1 MRRFRRF
8 GYHTRWQLAAFR
20 ALGVL
25 IATIVCATLVARST
39 TSAHPTSQNSLAAKQ
54 SFAVVLPVM
63 VRLEAGQLF
72 QAPVL
77 GTTETPAAT
86 PTATATA
93 TAMPTTTPPT
103 TPTTTASAIP
113 TNSPE
118 CEREIEQNLKARLPA
133 PNIGEVTNTSA
144 SCTYAVGLA
153 SYQMFDNNLSHQQL
167 FSSQTALLGP
177 GETRTFTVEL
187 PGCAYQLDLFY
198 GPLIEAFDPQHGQ
211 IYGDRILITRV
222 VRGAGF
228 CIPGTT
234 TPTTISTPNAT
245 PAGSPTSTSTSTPT
259 GSPTS
264 TSTSTPTGSPT
275 STATPAE
282 SPTETETVIPT

>member
-8 GYHTRWQLAAFR
+8 GDHARLQLAAFR

-25 IATIVCATLVARST
+25 IATIVCVTLVARST
-39 TSAHPTSQNSLAAKQ
+39 TSAHSTSQNTLAANQ

-63 VRLEAGQLF
+63 VRLESGQLF
-72 QAPVL
+72 QAPDQVL
-77 GTTETPAAT
+77 DATETPTAT
-86 PTATATA
+86 STATTTATATA
-93 TAMPTTTPPT
+93 ISTSIPTA
-103 TPTTTASAIP
+103 TASAIP

-118 CEREIEQNLKARLPA
+118 CELAVEQNLQARLPA

-144 SCTYAVGLA
+144 DCTYAVGLA
-153 SYQMFDNNLSHQQL
+153 SYRMIDNNLSHQQL

-177 GETRTFTVEL
+177 GETVTLTVAL
-187 PGCAYQLDLFY
+187 PDCAYQLDLFY
-198 GPLIEAFDPQHGQ
+198 GPLIEQFDPQHGQ

-234 TPTTISTPNAT
+234 TPTIIATPSAT
-245 PAGSPTSTSTSTPT
+245 PAGSPTLTPTEAPPSTTTPT
-259 GSPTS
+259 GAPTL
-264 TSTSTPTGSPT
+264 TPT
-275 STATPAE
+275 TPAE
-282 SPTETETVIPT
+282 SPTPTETPTPVPT

>member
-8 GYHTRWQLAAFR
+8 GDHAWWQPAAFR

-25 IATIVCATLVARST
+25 IAMIVCIMLVARST
-39 TSAHPTSQNSLAAKQ
+39 TSAHSTSQNPLAAKQ

-63 VRLEAGQLF
+63 VRLESGQLF
-72 QAPVL
+72 QAPAPVL
-77 GTTETPAAT
+77 DTTTTPTAT
-86 PTATATA
+86 STATATA
-93 TAMPTTTPPT
+93 TAISTSIPTATP
-103 TPTTTASAIP
+103 SAIP

-118 CEREIEQNLKARLPA
+118 CELAVEQNLQARLPA

-144 SCTYAVGLA
+144 DCTYAVGLA
-153 SYQMFDNNLSHQQL
+153 SYRMLDNNLSHQQL

-198 GPLIEAFDPQHGQ
+198 GPLIETFDPQHGQ

-228 CIPGTT
+228 CVPGTT
-234 TPTTISTPNAT
+234 TPTAISTPSAT
-245 PAGSPTSTSTSTPT
+245 PVGSPTLRPG
-259 GSPTS
+259 GSPTL
-264 TSTSTPTGSPT
+264 TPT
-275 STATPAE
+275 TPAE
-282 SPTETETVIPT
+282 SPTPTETPTQIPT

>member
-8 GYHTRWQLAAFR
+8 GDHTRWQLAAFR
-20 ALGVL
+20 VLGVL
-25 IATIVCATLVARST
+25 IATIVCVTFVARST
-39 TSAHPTSQNSLAAKQ
+39 TAANQ

-63 VRLEAGQLF
+63 VRLESGQLF
-72 QAPVL
+72 QAPPPVL
-77 GTTETPAAT
+77 ATTETPMAT
-86 PTATATA
+86 STATAISTSVPTA
-93 TAMPTTTPPT
+93 
-103 TPTTTASAIP
+103 TASAIP

-118 CEREIEQNLKARLPA
+118 CELAVEQNLQARLPA

-144 SCTYAVGLA
+144 DCTYAVGLA
-153 SYQMFDNNLSHQQL
+153 SYRMIDDNLSHQQL

-198 GPLIEAFDPQHGQ
+198 GPLIETFDPQHGQ

-234 TPTTISTPNAT
+234 TPTTIATPSATPVGSPTLTPTGSPTLTPTT
-245 PAGSPTSTSTSTPT
+245 PAGSPT
-259 GSPTS
+259 
-264 TSTSTPTGSPT
+264 
-275 STATPAE
+275 
-282 SPTETETVIPT
+282 PTETPTQIPT

>member
-8 GYHTRWQLAAFR
+8 GDHTRWQPATFR

-39 TSAHPTSQNSLAAKQ
+39 TSAHPASQNNLAAKQ

-77 GTTETPAAT
+77 GTTETPAVT
-86 PTATATA
+86 RTSTATA
-93 TAMPTTTPPT
+93 TAMPTTTPPP
-103 TPTTTASAIP
+103 TPTTTASAIA
-113 TNSPE
+113 TNSLE
-118 CEREIEQNLKARLPA
+118 CEREIEQNLKSRLPA

-153 SYQMFDNNLSHQQL
+153 SYRMFDNNVSHQQL

-222 VRGAGF
+222 IDSTGF
-228 CIPGTT
+228 CVPGST
-234 TPTTISTPNAT
+234 TPTIISTPNAT
-245 PAGSPTSTSTSTPT
+245 PAGSPTST
-259 GSPTS
+259 PTS
-264 TSTSTPTGSPT
+264 TESPMSTPMPTGP
-275 STATPAE
+275 
-282 SPTETETVIPT
+282 PTETETVIPT